1 MKSERRHELQHNT
14 LDTELSNMVT
24 FFKSHWVK
32 LVYGLLIVVLAV
44 VGFRYYQRQ
53 HITKSLNY
61 QTRYEQLVM
70 KSMDPATHQPELVA
84 GFEELA
90 EQTTTPYLAANSLLQ
105 LGKLFAIQSTLAAP
119 GKGEEASKDAAV
131 KYKRVISEHTD
142 LPEQTAAARMG
153 LAALAENRGDY
164 PAARKEYETILA
176 MKELEGYPVLA
187 QAAAA
192 LEISKKWTRPTTLAT
207 KLPAWVKPD
216 PAPTTTPDVPATTP
230 DVPATTP
237 DVPATTP
244 DVPATTPDVP
254 ATTPDVPAKD

>member
-1 MKSERRHELQHNT
+1 MKSERRHELEHNT

-32 LVYGLLIVVLAV
+32 LVYGVLIVVLAV

-53 HITKSLNY
+53 HTTKALNY
-61 QTRYEQLVM
+61 QTRYEQLVGR
-70 KSMDPATHQPELVA
+70 SMDPATPQPELVA

-119 GKGEEASKDAAV
+119 GEGEKAAEKAEV

-142 LPEQTAAARMG
+142 LPEQTASARMG
-153 LAALAENRGDY
+153 LATLAENRGDY

-176 MKELEGYPVLA
+176 MKGLEGYPVLT
-187 QAAAA
+187 QATIAM
-192 LEISKKWTRPTTLAT
+192 EGSKKWTRPATLAT
-207 KLPAWVKPD
+207 TLPAWVKPD
-216 PAPTTTPDVPATTP
+216 PAPEAPEAPALPEPTPAPTPTPAPAPAPAPATTP
-230 DVPATTP
+230 DAPTT
-237 DVPATTP
+237 D
-244 DVPATTPDVP
+244 
-254 ATTPDVPAKD
+254 